1 MAVDLVVFDIGR
13 VLLEWDPEGYY
24 DKAMGHVARVRLFR
38 EVPLHEMNLR
48 IDAGE
53 PWHKTV
59 EDTASKHARWQKD
72 VLGWRD
78 HWNKMAGPL
87 IPESVSLLRALRS
100 KGIPVWALTNFGR
113 ETFEYAQSLWPALTE
128 FDGMVVSGHLGVV
141 KPSPEIYAVLER
153 DTGVAPDRIL
163 YTDDSAPNIRAA
175 EARGWKTHLFDGPA
189 GLRQRFVDEGL
200 LSPAEARAG

>member
-59 EDTASKHARWQKD
+59 EETALKHGRWNKD
-72 VLGWRD
+72 VLSWRD
-78 HWNKMAGPL
+78 HWDKMAGPL
-87 IPESVSLLRALRS
+87 IPESVSLMRALRS

-113 ETFEYAQSLWPALTE
+113 ETFDYAQSLWPALTE

-141 KPSPEIYAVLER
+141 KPNPEIYAVLER
-153 DTGVAPDRIL
+153 DSGIAPERIF

-175 EARGWKTHLFDGPA
+175 KARGWQTHLFDGPE
-189 GLRQRFVDEGL
+189 GLATRLVAEGL
-200 LSPAEARAG
+200 LEEGDAR

>member
-59 EDTASKHARWQKD
+59 EDTALKHARWHKD

-153 DTGVAPDRIL
+153 DTGVAPGRIL